1 MTVKIK
7 KPILIT
13 GISISFLLW
22 FWQIFQ
28 TSIAKIDNFSFWVLI
43 IIGVGFFFGK
53 PNKNSEEIKP
63 KIYQPI
69 TKIQLEKTFLQCE
82 NSLNQLIEET
92 GDEQDLLLELEG
104 LKSGISRLNLQVA
117 IAGRNKSG
125 KSSLKKVLE
134 CQNFDLK
141 ITFIEGENLLNN
153 IKETAKIL
161 ELNKIY
167 GQSDLLLF
175 VINGDLTASEL
186 QFIQEFNRYNQR
198 LLLIFNQK
206 DLYLPEEQIIIFKQ
220 IKERVKSI
228 INSEDILAIAT
239 NPQEIKVKKYQD
251 NGTIKE
257 WLEKPSPELNELLN
271 RLPIII
277 NKERESLVLTT
288 VYRQVIVLQDNIK
301 TRLNNFRKK
310 QALPIIEKYQ
320 WIAAT
325 TAFANPVSS
334 LDLLATAAINTQL
347 LIDLSEIYQQKLS
360 LNKAK
365 TSSITI
371 AKSMVQLGIVEFSTQ
386 TLGSMLKTNALTY
399 VAGGIVQGVSAAYLT
414 RIAGLSLIEYLE
426 IEKNDNKDSFNI
438 DQLKEKI
445 KAIFKENQRDIFL
458 QNFVK
463 TAVNKLS
470 INNS

>member
-69 TKIQLEKTFLQCE
+69 SKIQLEKTFLQCE

-104 LKSGISRLNLQVA
+104 LKGGISRLNLQVA

-161 ELNKIY
+161 EINKIY

-228 INSEDILAIAT
+228 IHSEDILAIAT

-277 NKERESLVLTT
+277 NKERESLVLST
-288 VYRQVIVLQDNIK
+288 VYRQAIVLQDNIK

>member
-153 IKETAKIL
+153 IKERAKIL

-386 TLGSMLKTNALTY
+386 TLGSMLKTNAFTY